1 MLPETSAN
9 GNATN
14 HCPPVGTEPRYDR
27 AALLQSLLSALV
39 LLRFDEQIRMELQS
53 TKFERK
59 AQLSQ

>member
-1 MLPETSAN
+1 MRLTTVHLWERN
-9 GNATN
+9 LVN
-14 HCPPVGTEPRYDR
+14 DR
-27 AALLQSLLSALV
+27 TALLQSLLSALV